1 MRSSVTC
8 LYVNV
13 EGGSWYGSTTATLSP
28 YFSTDDLQISGTDF
42 HSLELKAASL
52 GNDKRSKNGEH
63 RLNSFSWIYK
73 NGTQLMLHIIQEMNH
88 KVNLQEPYK
97 SLSGSSC
104 LNPGHQ
110 KQFSFHKTSILN

>member
-1 MRSSVTC
+1 
-8 LYVNV
+8 
-13 EGGSWYGSTTATLSP
+13 
-28 YFSTDDLQISGTDF
+28 
-42 HSLELKAASL
+42 
-52 GNDKRSKNGEH
+52 
-63 RLNSFSWIYK
+63 
-73 NGTQLMLHIIQEMNH
+73 MLHIIQEMNH